1 MLKNKKIFTL
11 SVALSL
17 LLSSF
22 LFLAPASAAT
32 TTTGIKS
39 AFSSEGKLGNFAKEV
54 GYNQEPQTP
63 EYYVGL
69 VINITFSLLGVI
81 AVTLIIFNGY
91 KWMTAG
97 GNENK
102 VKEAKGGL
110 TSSILGLLII
120 LASYAVTFFIF
131 NIFT

>member
-1 MLKNKKIFTL
+1 MLKNQKIFTL
-11 SVALSL
+11 SLALPL

-22 LFLAPASAAT
+22 LFLAPASAT
-32 TTTGIKS
+32 TTATGVKG
-39 AFSSEGKLGNFAKEV
+39 AFSSEGKLGDFAKDV

-69 VINITFSLLGVI
+69 VINIIFSLLGVI
-81 AVTLIIFNGY
+81 AITLIIFNGF

-97 GNENK
+97 GNDNK
-102 VKEAKGGL
+102 VKEAQGGL
-110 TSSILGLLII
+110 TSSIIGLLII

>member
-1 MLKNKKIFTL
+1 MFKNQKISTF
-11 SVALSL
+11 SIVLSL

-22 LFLAPASAAT
+22 LFLTPANAT
-32 TTTGIKS
+32 TTSAGIKG
-39 AFSSEGKLGNFAKEV
+39 AFSSEGKLGNFAKDI

-69 VINITFSLLGVI
+69 IINIIFSILGVI
-81 AVTLIIFNGY
+81 AVVLIIFNGF

-97 GNENK
+97 GNETK
-102 VKEAKGGL
+102 VKEARGGL

-120 LASYAVTFFIF
+120 LASYAITFFIF